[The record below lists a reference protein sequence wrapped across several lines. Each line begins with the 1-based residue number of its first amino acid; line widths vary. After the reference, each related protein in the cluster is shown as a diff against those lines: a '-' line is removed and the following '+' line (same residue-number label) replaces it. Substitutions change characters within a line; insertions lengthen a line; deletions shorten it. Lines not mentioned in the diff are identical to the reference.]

1 MMASRHVLTY
11 GGADLVFELLRTARK
26 TLEIAVHP
34 DGRVVVKA
42 PLDVEIEDVEARV
55 LRRARWIRKQQAY
68 FQQFRPRTPPRQY
81 IGGETHR
88 YLGRQYR
95 LKLMQGEQPSVKL
108 SRGYF
113 WIACQDYQNPVEVRR
128 LLWQWLTKRAH
139 EKFPESFEHC
149 WPHFSRHGLPR
160 PTLKIRR
167 MKTRWGSLSESGTLT
182 LNVSLIQAPRECIDY
197 VITHELCHLKHP
209 DHSPAFYGL
218 IEKVMPDWEKRKH
231 KLELSLI

>member
-1 MMASRHVLTY
+1 MTAARHALTDGHAY
-11 GGADLVFELLRTARK
+11 LVFELLRVPRK

-34 DGRVVVKA
+34 AGRVVVKA
-42 PLDVEIEDVEARV
+42 PVDVKIEDIEARV
-55 LRRARWIRKQQAY
+55 IRRARWIQKQQAY

-95 LKLMQGEQPSVKL
+95 LKLVHGGRASVKL

-113 WIACQDYQNPVEVRR
+113 WITCQDPRNREEVRR
-128 LLWQWLTKRAH
+128 LLWQWLTTRAR
-139 EKFPESFEHC
+139 EKFAESFERC
-149 WPHFSRHGLPR
+149 WPHFSRQGLPR
-160 PTLKIRR
+160 PGLKIRR
-167 MKTRWGSLSESGTLT
+167 MKTRWGSLSESGALT
-182 LNVSLIQAPRECIDY
+182 LNVSLIQTSRECIDY

-209 DHSPAFYGL
+209 DHSPSFYRL
-218 IEKVMPDWEKRKH
+218 LEKVMPDWEKRKH